1 MLSHKKNLLLALL
14 VFSQFAGTSLWFAG
28 NIMVKAIAGESAT
41 STIAHLSSMVQAG
54 FISGTLVFALLM
66 LPDRFRASSIFFAC
80 SFLGAIT
87 NILVL
92 FYFTD
97 LDTVAVFRF
106 STGFFLAGIYPVGM
120 KLAAE
125 KFPDK
130 LGNAMG
136 FLVGALVLGTALP
149 HLLYGLV
156 DWKIVLSI
164 TSVLAMAGGLVV
176 YILLPS
182 TLNNRIN
189 KFQPGAISILF
200 QSKNFRS
207 AAFGYFGHMWELYA
221 FWAFIPLLIQAFET
235 KHSVFINTSSWSFIF
250 IAIGGIGCVVGGRL
264 SRIYGSRKIALVALM
279 ISGACCALMPFTMGS
294 LFFFVMI
301 MMIWGFSVVADSPQ
315 FSTMVAQS
323 APVEYKGT
331 ALTIVTC
338 IGFAITIVSIQ
349 VLKYFLEGNQFM
361 IWILLPG
368 PLFGIF
374 ATLKYK
380 ESKSL
385 GV

>member
-80 SFLGAIT
+80 SFLGAIS

-92 FYFTD
+92 FFFND
-97 LDTVAVFRF
+97 LDTVAIFRF

-149 HLLYGLV
+149 HLLYGMV

-176 YILLPS
+176 FILLPS
-182 TLNNRIN
+182 EKSNRIN
-189 KFQPGAISILF
+189 KFQPGAVGLLF
-200 QSKNFRS
+200 RSRNFRA

-221 FWAFIPLLIQAFET
+221 FWAFIPLIITAFEI
-235 KHSVFINTSSWSFIF
+235 KNSVLVNTSSLSFLF

-264 SRIYGSRKIALVALM
+264 SRLYGSRKIAQAALV
-279 ISGACCALMPFTMGS
+279 ISGACCALLPFTMGS
-294 LFFFVMI
+294 IFFFVMI

-323 APVEYKGT
+323 APAEYRGT

-349 VLKYFLEGNQFM
+349 VLKYFLEGNTYM
-361 IWILLPG
+361 IWLLIPG
-368 PLFGIF
+368 PLFGIIS
-374 ATLKYK
+374 TLKYK
-380 ESKSL
+380 ESRVS
-385 GV
+385 G